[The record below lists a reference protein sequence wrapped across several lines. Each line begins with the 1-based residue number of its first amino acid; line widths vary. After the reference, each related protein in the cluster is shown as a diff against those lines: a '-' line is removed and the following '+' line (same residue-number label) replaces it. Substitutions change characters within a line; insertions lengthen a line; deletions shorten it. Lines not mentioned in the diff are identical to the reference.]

1 LETINLKAK
10 IRTTVGNGP
19 ARGLR
24 CQGRIPAVL
33 YGPDTE
39 TMSLSVD
46 RSELEK
52 VLKKGQTAQLLLN
65 LIIENGKE
73 SKRSAMIK
81 ELQTHP
87 ATHGLL
93 HVDFYEIS
101 MSRKIRVNIPVVT
114 VGKARGVELGGLLQ
128 VVRRELEVHCLPG
141 DIPKTLEIDI
151 SDLDIG
157 GTIHVQDIA
166 LPENVEIPADVNFTV
181 VSVVNPKRET
191 LEGGEGMEG
200 EPPKEA
206 GAGEPGEGAAE

>member
-24 CQGRIPAVL
+24 RQGRIPAVL

-39 TMSLSVD
+39 PMSLSVE

-87 ATHGLL
+87 ATHGLM
-93 HVDFYEIS
+93 HIDFYEIS

-114 VGKARGVELGGLLQ
+114 VGKARGVELGGMLQ

-141 DIPKTLEIDI
+141 DIPKTFEIDI

-157 GTIHVQDIA
+157 GTIRVQDIA

-181 VSVVNPKRET
+181 VTVVSPKRET
-191 LEGGEGMEG
+191 PEGGEGMEG

-206 GAGEPGEGAAE
+206 GAGERGEEAAE